1 MKNQSKATLFAL
13 LTVLFWSTMSS
24 AFKLSLGY
32 FSFETLLLWAVIF
45 GWTGLLGL
53 LIYKGRLKE
62 LIPKDNKDLLRSALL
77 GLLNPFAYYLVL
89 FKAYELLQAQ
99 EAGVLNYSWPVIL
112 TLLSVPLLG
121 QKIGLKSIVAI
132 LISFVGL
139 WIISTKGAI
148 FSLQFHSPVGVGLAL
163 SSAFI
168 WALYWIINMHDKRSA
183 IPKISLN
190 MSFGLIYILTYSLL
204 IGNWN
209 TLNINGLIGAAY
221 IGLFE
226 MGFTFVLWMMALNLS
241 ENTAKMSNLIFLS
254 PFMALFF
261 IRIFVGE
268 EIHASTIAGLIF
280 ILGGIVLQQTKL
292 KSSKK
297 AENVSTHK

>member
-163 SSAFI
+163 CSAFI
-168 WALYWIINMHDKRSA
+168 WALYWIINMRDKRSA

-190 MSFGLIYILTYSLL
+190 MSFGLFYILVYSL
-204 IGNWN
+204 IVGDWQA
-209 TLNINGLIGAAY
+209 LNLNGLIGAAY
-221 IGLFE
+221 IGFFE
-226 MGFTFVLWMMALNLS
+226 MGFTFVLWMLALNLS
-241 ENTAKMSNLIFLS
+241 ENTAKISNLVFLS

-268 EIHASTIAGLIF
+268 QIHSSTVVGLLF
-280 ILGGIVLQQTKL
+280 IISGIVLQQTKL
-292 KSSKK
+292 KSLKK
-297 AENVSTHK
+297 F

>member
-1 MKNQSKATLFAL
+1 MKNQRKATLFAL

-32 FSFETLLLWAVIF
+32 FDYQSLVFWAVLF
-45 GWTGLLGL
+45 GWLGLIGLLFFQ
-53 LIYKGRLKE
+53 GRIKQLF
-62 LIPKDNKDLLRSALL
+62 PKKRKDLMRSAFL

-112 TLLSVPLLG
+112 TLLSAPLLG

-132 LISFVGL
+132 LISFAGL
-139 WIISTKGAI
+139 WIISTKGAV
-148 FSLQFHSPVGVGLAL
+148 FSLSFNSPVGVSLAL
-163 SSAFI
+163 GSAFI
-168 WALYWIINMHDKRSA
+168 WAIYWIVNMRDTRSS

-190 MSFGLIYILTYSLL
+190 MSFGLLYILIYSL
-204 IGNWN
+204 IFN
-209 TLNINGLIGAAY
+209 TLQPINLYGMLGAGY
-221 IGLFE
+221 IGFFE

-241 ENTAKMSNLIFLS
+241 ENTAKISNLIFLS

-268 EIHASTIAGLIF
+268 QIHSSTVAGLLFIIAGI
-280 ILGGIVLQQTKL
+280 ILQQTKL
-292 KSSKK
+292 KSFKK
-297 AENVSTHK
+297 S

>member
-1 MKNQSKATLFAL
+1 MKNQRKATLFAL

-32 FSFETLLLWAVIF
+32 FSFQALLLWAVVF
-45 GWTGLLGL
+45 GWIGLIGL
-53 LIYKGRLKE
+53 LIFRGRLNE
-62 LIPKDNKDLLRSALL
+62 LIPKNKKDLIRSAAL
-77 GLLNPFAYYLVL
+77 GFLNPFAYYLVL

-112 TLLSVPLLG
+112 TLLSVPLLR

-139 WIISTKGAI
+139 WIISTKGAV
-148 FSLQFHSPVGVGLAL
+148 FSLHFNSPVGVSLAL
-163 SSAFI
+163 GSAVI
-168 WALYWIINMHDKRSA
+168 WALYWIINMRDKRPA
-183 IPKISLN
+183 IPKITLN
-190 MSFGLIYILTYSLL
+190 MSFGLFYILIYSV
-204 IGNWN
+204 IFN
-209 TLNINGLIGAAY
+209 TWQALNLNGIIGAAY
-221 IGLFE
+221 IGFFE
-226 MGFTFVLWMMALNLS
+226 MGFTFVLWMMALDLS
-241 ENTAKMSNLIFLS
+241 ENTSKISNLIFLS

-268 EIHASTIAGLIF
+268 QIHISTIAGLLF

-292 KSSKK
+292 KSIKRL
-297 AENVSTHK
+297 

>member
-1 MKNQSKATLFAL
+1 MKNQRKATLFAL

-32 FSFETLLLWAVIF
+32 FDYQSLVFWAVLF
-45 GWTGLLGL
+45 GWLGLIGL
-53 LIYKGRLKE
+53 LIFQGRIKQLF
-62 LIPKDNKDLLRSALL
+62 PKKRKDLLRSALL

-121 QKIGLKSIVAI
+121 QKIGLKSIIAI
-132 LISFVGL
+132 LISFAGL
-139 WIISTKGAI
+139 WIISTKGAV
-148 FSLQFHSPVGVGLAL
+148 FSLSFNSPIGVSLAL
-163 SSAFI
+163 GSAFI
-168 WALYWIINMHDKRSA
+168 WAIYWIVNMRDTRSS

-190 MSFGLIYILTYSLL
+190 ISFGLLYILIYSL
-204 IGNWN
+204 IFN
-209 TLNINGLIGAAY
+209 TLQPINLYGMLGAAY
-221 IGLFE
+221 IGFFE

-241 ENTAKMSNLIFLS
+241 ENTAKISNLIFLS

-268 EIHASTIAGLIF
+268 QIHGSTVAGLLF
-280 ILGGIVLQQTKL
+280 IIAGIVLQQTKL
-292 KSSKK
+292 KSIKK
-297 AENVSTHK
+297 S

>member
-45 GWTGLLGL
+45 GWIGLLGL

-168 WALYWIINMHDKRSA
+168 WALYWIINMRDKRSA

-190 MSFGLIYILTYSLL
+190 MSFGLFYILVYSL
-204 IGNWN
+204 IVGDWQA
-209 TLNINGLIGAAY
+209 LNLNGLIGAAY
-221 IGLFE
+221 IGFFE
-226 MGFTFVLWMMALNLS
+226 MGFTFVLWMLALNLS
-241 ENTAKMSNLIFLS
+241 ENTAKISNLVFLS

-268 EIHASTIAGLIF
+268 QIHSSTVVGLLF
-280 ILGGIVLQQTKL
+280 IISGIVLQQTKL
-292 KSSKK
+292 KSLKK
-297 AENVSTHK
+297 F

>member
-1 MKNQSKATLFAL
+1 MKNQRKATLFAL

-32 FSFETLLLWAVIF
+32 FSYQNLLFWAVVF
-45 GWTGLLGL
+45 GWIGLMGL
-53 LIYKGRLKE
+53 LIFQRRLHE
-62 LIPKDNKDLLRSALL
+62 LIPKSYKDLMRSALL
-77 GLLNPFAYYLVL
+77 GFLNPFAYYLVL

-132 LISFVGL
+132 LISFIGL
-139 WIISTKGAI
+139 WIISTKGAV
-148 FSLQFHSPVGVGLAL
+148 FSLQFNSPIGVGLAL
-163 SSAFI
+163 GSAFI

-190 MSFGLIYILTYSLL
+190 ISFGLVYILVYSL
-204 IGNWN
+204 IFDIWQP
-209 TLNINGLIGAAY
+209 LNFNGLIGAAY
-221 IGLFE
+221 IGFFE

-241 ENTAKMSNLIFLS
+241 ENTAKISNLIFLS
-254 PFMALFF
+254 PFIALFF

-268 EIHASTIAGLIF
+268 QIHISTIAGLLF
-280 ILGGIVLQQTKL
+280 IIGGIVLQQTKL
-292 KSSKK
+292 KPIKK
-297 AENVSTHK
+297 L

>member
-168 WALYWIINMHDKRSA
+168 WALYWIINMRDKRSA

-190 MSFGLIYILTYSLL
+190 MSFGLFYILVYSL
-204 IGNWN
+204 IVGDWQA
-209 TLNINGLIGAAY
+209 LNLNGLIGAAY
-221 IGLFE
+221 IGFFE
-226 MGFTFVLWMMALNLS
+226 MGFTFVLWMLALNLS
-241 ENTAKMSNLIFLS
+241 ENTAKISNLVFLS

-268 EIHASTIAGLIF
+268 QIHSSTVVGLLF
-280 ILGGIVLQQTKL
+280 IISGIVLQQTKL
-292 KSSKK
+292 KSLKK
-297 AENVSTHK
+297 F